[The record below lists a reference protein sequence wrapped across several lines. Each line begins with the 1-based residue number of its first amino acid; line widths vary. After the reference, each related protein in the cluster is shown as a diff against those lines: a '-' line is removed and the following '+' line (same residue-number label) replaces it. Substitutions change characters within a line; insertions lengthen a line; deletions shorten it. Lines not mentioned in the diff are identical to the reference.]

1 MLSFVSTGFGA
12 ANQQDP
18 TDELRAPDSEMIPNI
33 FIVSLRTHGPG
44 PDPEKL
50 RLMLKPFGKVVPEEV
65 RAEDDE
71 GEGAKKRLGLGLAL
85 ANDIIELH
93 GGRLECVSLGTLIQ
107 RDRQPH
113 CLIVQP
119 SNKFIFNS
127 ISSI

>member
-1 MLSFVSTGFGA
+1 
-12 ANQQDP
+12 
-18 TDELRAPDSEMIPNI
+18 MIPNI

-65 RAEDDE
+65 RAEDGE

-107 RDRQPH
+107 QDRQPH

-119 SNKFIFNS
+119 SNNFIS